1 MSSDAVLRSIT
12 LARLPRPVRTV
23 ALWFIVTLTVG
34 YTTGLVFVAHTTSMT
49 PAGVRD
55 RYRGNQ
61 NEGQDD
67 GGVAGPTSRSG
78 PAPMEVPAAVDTGAV
93 AATGAA
99 VDTGAVVPQFDTN
112 AAISTSTAE
121 QPEMKFRKSLP
132 EMLNITHTHILAM
145 ASFLLPVA
153 LLFAFSSRVRG
164 RWKTFL
170 LVEPFVALLVSFGA
184 MWAMWGVHP
193 AFSYLLMLSS
203 GSFAFCLY
211 AMLLLSF
218 VELWRA
224 RKVDD

>member
-1 MSSDAVLRSIT
+1 MSSDPTLRSIT
-12 LARLPRPVRTV
+12 LARLPRSLRTV

-49 PAGVRD
+49 PTGVRE

-61 NEGQDD
+61 NEGQDE
-67 GGVAGPTSRSG
+67 GGVSAPADPAGPIGPAS
-78 PAPMEVPAAVDTGAV
+78 PAPMDTAVAVDTGAV
-93 AATGAA
+93 T
-99 VDTGAVVPQFDTN
+99 PRIDTN
-112 AAISTSTAE
+112 AAIGASTVD

-145 ASFLLPVA
+145 ASFLLPIA
-153 LLFAFSSRVRG
+153 LLFAFSSRARG

-224 RKVDD
+224 RKSDD